1 MYWWARFESWPLHS
15 LAAYMTHDV
24 LTFGEV
30 MVRLTPPHFQ
40 RLEQARSL
48 DVEIGGAEL
57 NTAAGLARLGR
68 SVAWVSRLPAN
79 PLGQLVANRVREI
92 GVSDQFVQFAADGRC
107 GLYFL
112 ELGASPRASS
122 ILYDRADSAIAR
134 ISPGMFD
141 WPAIVSQAKWFHVTG
156 ITAALSRGAAEA
168 VTEALTAA
176 KAKGLT
182 VSVDLNFRA
191 KLWSL
196 EQAAKTM
203 GKLLTLCDVLIASEA
218 DAEHLFG
225 ITGDDF
231 TEVAR
236 GLIERF
242 GVNTVVSTRREANL
256 VWKNRFAAIAYSA
269 GTTLESPWYEVEI
282 VDRLGAGDALAAG
295 LIHGLLDGDLKK
307 GLDYG
312 AAMGALKHTIP
323 GDLPWIT
330 RDEVEAVLQG
340 QGLRVRR

>member
-1 MYWWARFESWPLHS
+1 MELINPMY
-15 LAAYMTHDV
+15 DV
-24 LTFGEV
+24 ITFGEV
-30 MVRLTPPHFQ
+30 MVRLAPPHFQ

-48 DVEIGGAEL
+48 NVEIGGAEL
-57 NTAAGLARLGR
+57 NTAAGLVRLGR
-68 SVAWVSRLPAN
+68 SVAWVSRLPDN
-79 PLGQLVANRVREI
+79 PLGKLVANRVREI
-92 GVSDQFVQFAADGRC
+92 GVSDRFVQFAADGRC

-112 ELGASPRASS
+112 EFGASPRASS
-122 ILYDRADSAIAR
+122 ILYDRKDSAISR
-134 ISPGMFD
+134 IHRGLFD
-141 WPAIVSQAKWFHVTG
+141 WPAILRGAKWFHVTG
-156 ITAALSRGAAEA
+156 ITAALSTGAAE
-168 VTEALTAA
+168 VVGEAMTAA
-176 KAKGLT
+176 RAEGLA
-182 VSVDLNFRA
+182 VSVDLNYRA
-191 KLWSL
+191 KLWST
-196 EQAAKTM
+196 EQAARVM
-203 GKLLTLCDVLIASEA
+203 GQLLPLCDVLIASEA

-236 GLIERF
+236 GLVERF
-242 GVNTVVSTRREANL
+242 GVQTVVGTRREADL
-256 VWKNRFAAIAYSA
+256 VWKNRFAAVGYSA
-269 GTTLESPWYEVEI
+269 GQTHESVWYDVEI

-330 RDEVEAVLQG
+330 QDEVEAVLQG